1 VNEGEE
7 APATVAKACA
17 EIAFAYESQSMWQ
30 RHMTSCGL
38 RPGDIKTDADIR
50 RIRPTTKAD
59 YRRDFPS
66 GVLAHG
72 VSMTGPGVFR
82 SQSAGTS
89 GDRLSTLASTG
100 ALADRMYR
108 TLAVHPLLRGE
119 LTSIVKQRPVR
130 YAPPNCSDV
139 ECATPRTAMADR
151 VLSDGTL
158 VLPVAHD
165 LLATPPALVDQ
176 AIAEMTGWSPSWIYA
191 DPTHLAFL
199 ARAHTHRDLAA
210 PATCRAVILTYS
222 QCTSVARRQIAALL
236 PNVFTAEVVSMS
248 EFGWLGMECPLGALH
263 LNDASFYLELV
274 VDGRPAEIGEV
285 ADLYVTSLGDRICP
299 HIRYHTGDVYRL
311 LDPCSCG
318 HSYPAV
324 RFEGRRKD
332 LVVRGGSAVLTP
344 KTLDQLLQFDW
355 IDIYR
360 LAQLD
365 DRHFDFRYTSN
376 ATCPPDG
383 ESVIRDILT
392 GYLGADAELRIQDT
406 DYIPSERSGKF
417 LSCVSAPARRF
428 AENGQRVP
436 VPS

>member
-1 VNEGEE
+1 MNGGEG

-17 EIAFAYESQSMWQ
+17 QIAFAYENQPMWQ
-30 RHMTSCGL
+30 RHMTACGL
-38 RPGDIKTDADIR
+38 RPGDIKTAADIR

-59 YRRDFPS
+59 YRRGFPS
-66 GVLAHG
+66 GVLVRD
-72 VSMTGPGVFR
+72 VSMTGPGVSR

-89 GDRLSTLASTG
+89 GDRLTTLAGTG

-108 TLAVHPLLRGE
+108 TLAVHPLLRRE

-151 VLSDGTL
+151 VLPDGTL
-158 VLPVAHD
+158 VLPAAHD
-165 LLATPPALVDQ
+165 LLATPTALVDQ
-176 AIAEMTGWSPSWIYA
+176 AIAEMTEWSPNWIYA

-199 ARAHTHRDLAA
+199 ARAHTHRNLAG

-236 PNVFTAEVVSMS
+236 PTVFTAEVVSMS
-248 EFGWLGMECPLGALH
+248 EFGWLGMECPLGTVH
-263 LNDASFYLELV
+263 LNDASFYLEFA

-285 ADLYVTSLGDRICP
+285 ADLYVTSLGDRVCP

-311 LDPCSCG
+311 LDPCPCG
-318 HSYPAV
+318 HPYPAV
-324 RFEGRRKD
+324 RFESRRKD

-344 KTLDQLLQFDW
+344 KRLDQLLRFDW

-365 DRHFDFRYTSN
+365 DRHFDFRFASN
-376 ATCPPDG
+376 VTRPPDA
-383 ESVIRDILT
+383 ESVIRDLLA
-392 GYLGADAELRIQDT
+392 GYLGADAELQIQDT
-406 DYIPSERSGKF
+406 GYIPSERSGKF
-417 LSCVSAPARRF
+417 LSCVSAPARRL

-436 VPS
+436 VA